1 MYSLKKAIIFRTI
14 SSPVSS
20 EIKSTIVSTHV
31 FQENI
36 CLFGT
41 KSSGMVVTSISFNIL
56 QKEMWLVN
64 GIKCV
69 VLQEFLLP
77 RGTNPEQ
84 ISSTLSTDG
93 VLTVEAPLP
102 QLAIQQ

>member
-1 MYSLKKAIIFRTI
+1 MTKLMMKSMMNKVENVLERKTAGWDSNFDNISLT
-14 SSPVSS
+14 SSPRDLREVAL
-20 EIKSTIVSTHV
+20 ECN
-31 FQENI
+31 E
-36 CLFGT
+36 
-41 KSSGMVVTSISFNIL
+41 
-56 QKEMWLVN
+56 
-64 GIKCV
+64 
-69 VLQEFLLP
+69 EFLLP